1 MATSASPTFSAIST
15 TNSASIHSGAIR
27 TSVSGSTVSL
37 NMKSASAASDI
48 FGVSYTQGA
57 TSTDS
62 ALISLKDSAGA
73 SDVAVIRLSQSTSS
87 VGVSIGPRIVINS
100 ASAIATYPG
109 GSSSVALFLNQSS
122 SSSVGIRI
130 KDSSGTMGPAFEVLS
145 SDANSSS
152 VAVSIAGAIDGYRF
166 FANSASL
173 SSASVTN
180 NLTVGG
186 DLTVNGTTTTVNST
200 TVTID
205 DPIFTLGG
213 DTAPASDDNKD
224 RGIEFRYHS
233 GTAASVGFMGYDDSS
248 QMFTFLVGATN
259 SSEVFSGTTA
269 SINVGMV
276 YIGGAQIAAT
286 NLLNGVTG
294 SGSVALSSSAALASP
309 TLSGSVAF
317 DASASVTLPSKTFFP
332 EEYLTVSSSVTLS
345 STTHRYATLEMTAG
359 AGTSVISVPTDASD
373 NFPVGTVIQIVRV
386 GAGEVQITAVTPG
399 TTTVN
404 NAVGT
409 RLRAQWS
416 TATLRKRA
424 ANTWLLSGDLKV

>member
-1 MATSASPTFSAIST
+1 MNI
-15 TNSASIHSGAIR
+15 TNSASVNGGAIR

-37 NMKSASAASDI
+37 NMKSASAISDI
-48 FGVSYTQGA
+48 FGISYTQGA
-57 TSTDS
+57 TGTDS
-62 ALISLKDSAGA
+62 ALISLKDFAGA
-73 SDVAVIRLSQSTSS
+73 SDAAVIRLSQSTSS
-87 VGVSIGPRIVINS
+87 VGVSIGPRVVINS
-100 ASAIATYPG
+100 ASAIANHPA

-130 KDSSGTMGPAFEVLS
+130 KDSMGTMGPAFEVVS
-145 SDANSSS
+145 SDMSSSS

-173 SSASVTN
+173 TSASITN
-180 NLTVGG
+180 DLTVGG
-186 DLTVNGTTTTVNST
+186 NLTVNGTTVTVNST

-213 DTAPASDDNKD
+213 DTAPGSDDNKD

-233 GTAASVGFMGYDDSS
+233 GTAASVGFMGYDDSAG
-248 QMFTFLVGATN
+248 MFTFLVGATN
-259 SSEVFSGTTA
+259 SSEVFSGTAA
-269 SINVGMV
+269 SVNVGML
-276 YIGGAQIAAT
+276 YIGGAQIAAS
-286 NLLNGVTG
+286 NLSNGTTG
-294 SGSVALSSSAALASP
+294 SGSVALSSGPTISSAS
-309 TLSGSVAF
+309 LSGSTAVSGSVGF
-317 DASASVTLPSKTFFP
+317 DASASVTLPAKTFFP

-345 STTHRYATLEMTAG
+345 STTHRYATLEMTSG
-359 AGTSVISVPTDASD
+359 TGTSVISVPTDASD
-373 NFPVGTVIQIVRV
+373 NFPVGTVIQIIRV
-386 GAGEVQITAVTPG
+386 GAGEVQVTAVTPG

-404 NAVGT
+404 NALGT

>member
-1 MATSASPTFSAIST
+1 
-15 TNSASIHSGAIR
+15 
-27 TSVSGSTVSL
+27 
-37 NMKSASAASDI
+37 MKSASAMSNI

-57 TSTDS
+57 TGTDS
-62 ALISLKDSAGA
+62 ALISLKDFAGA
-73 SDVAVIRLSQSTSS
+73 SDAAVIRLSQSTSS
-87 VGVSIGPRIVINS
+87 VGVSIGPRVVINS
-100 ASAIATYPG
+100 ASAIATHPA
-109 GSSSVALFLNQSS
+109 GSSSVSLFLNQSS

-130 KDSSGTMGPAFEVLS
+130 KDSSGSMGPAFEVVS
-145 SDANSSS
+145 PDISGSS

-186 DLTVNGTTTTVNST
+186 DLIVNGTTTTVNST

-213 DTAPASDDNKD
+213 DTAPGSDDNKD

-233 GTAASVGFMGYDDSS
+233 GTAASVGFMGYDDSTGK
-248 QMFTFLVGATN
+248 FTFLTGATN
-259 SSEVFSGTTA
+259 TSEVFSGTSGTIDVGA
-269 SINVGMV
+269 VHINGS
-276 YIGGAQIAAT
+276 QIAAS
-286 NLLNGVTG
+286 NLSNGTTG
-294 SGSVALSSSAALASP
+294 SGAVLLQTSAGISSA
-309 TLSGSVAF
+309 TLSGSTAVSGSVGF
-317 DASASVTLPSKTFFP
+317 DASASVTLPAKTFFP
-332 EEYLTVSSSVTLS
+332 EEYLTASTSINLNP
-345 STTHRYATLEMTAG
+345 TTHRYATLEMTAST
-359 AGTSVISVPTDASD
+359 GTSTVQVPNDSID
-373 NFPVGTVIQIVRV
+373 NFPVGSVVQIIRV
-386 GAGEVQITAVTPG
+386 GAGEVQVTASTGV
-399 TTTVN
+399 TVN